1 MNLVWAP
8 ILIAWFLKASTLRFG
23 GLRLYKTAV
32 PFFLGLILGQ
42 MPIGCVWTLIGMAFK
57 IPYYSFWGAWHLL
70 F

>member
-8 ILIAWFLKASTLRFG
+8 ILIAWFLKVSTLRFG

-42 MPIGCVWTLIGMAFK
+42 MSIGCVWTLIGMALK

-70 F
+70 L